1 MEVPNRRTNDSKAL
15 SQKEIGPF
23 SGIFAAIWYDFG
35 TVQGCSAG
43 CSPFNFLRLTWRIQ
57 IAFPL
62 GFELGGC
69 AATGARSQKELTAHE
84 VVTDMDVVRGVP

>member
-43 CSPFNFLRLTWRIQ
+43 CSPFNFLRLTWRFQ

-62 GFELGGC
+62 GF
-69 AATGARSQKELTAHE
+69 
-84 VVTDMDVVRGVP
+84 D